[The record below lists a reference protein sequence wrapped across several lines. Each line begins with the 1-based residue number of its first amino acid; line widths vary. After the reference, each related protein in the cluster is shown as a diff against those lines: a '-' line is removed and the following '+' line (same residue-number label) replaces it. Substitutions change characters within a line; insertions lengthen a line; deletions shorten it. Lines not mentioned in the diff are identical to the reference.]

1 MTSVFWNGSPAWILL
16 VPLVPGIV
24 AFAMLAVKQY
34 LRAKKCSG
42 R

>member
-1 MTSVFWNGSPAWILL
+1 MTSVFSSGSPAWILL
-16 VPLVPGIV
+16 VPMIPGIV
-24 AFAMLAVKQY
+24 AFAMLAVTQY